1 MNLVTRL
8 IREEEGQDL
17 IEYVLLAA
25 GIGVALIPTIPALAT
40 ALQAR
45 YQNVTTQVQTIGTG
59 GGS

>member
-8 IREEEGQDL
+8 VREEEGQDL

-25 GIGVALIPTIPALAT
+25 GIGVALIPTVPLLAT
-40 ALQAR
+40 ALQTQ
-45 YQNVTTQVQTIGTG
+45 YGNVTTAVNGIG

>member
-1 MNLVTRL
+1 MNLVKRL

-25 GIGVALIPTIPALAT
+25 GIGVALIPTIPTLAT
-40 ALQAR
+40 ALQTR
-45 YQNVTTQVQTIGTG
+45 YGAVTTAVGTIG